1 MVRADG
7 IKTLLLQPCIHGLRG
22 GDPPKVGLGCNCIPA
37 TGSSFTAGGRPV
49 GKPTVVERRGSKWA
63 GAAWRKSSYSL
74 PEGSCVEV
82 AEPTGDH
89 VLFRDSKDQ
98 GGPVMAVSK
107 GTAAAFVAAVDSGDL

>member
-1 MVRADG
+1 MHTWRGERRSSPRRA
-7 IKTLLLQPCIHGLRG
+7 
-22 GDPPKVGLGCNCIPA
+22 GCNCIPA
-37 TGSSFTAGGRPV
+37 TGSSFTAGGCPV
-49 GKPTVVERRGSKWA
+49 GKPTIVKRHSAQRA
-63 GAAWRKSSYSL
+63 GVAWRKSSYSL

-82 AEPTGDH
+82 AEPAGDH